1 MRQPQASTVIR
12 GHGIVLLFLAAA
24 LCVVYAQPSIIPPV
38 KAEKPA
44 SETVAAPNG
53 GLEILR
59 DISILPAQVA
69 RMRSEMLTAAMS
81 GELAA
86 LRIPVEMNEIPPML
100 AKEKVPDP
108 VDYWKKTSGDGQGRE
123 IMAVIVELFRTGF
136 VRKAGAGTA
145 NDMYIWP
152 YFAELPLDKLTPAQ
166 EVELLTL
173 VTPERLKAM
182 RATGKYDHYQIGISG
197 DGVWHFFWNGV
208 H

>member
-12 GHGIVLLFLAAA
+12 GHGIPLLFLAVA
-24 LCVVYAQPSIIPPV
+24 LSLVYAQPPIISPV
-38 KAEKPA
+38 KAEQTV
-44 SETVAAPNG
+44 SEKAATPNKG
-53 GLEILR
+53 PEILR
-59 DISILPAQVA
+59 DISILPGQVA

-81 GELAA
+81 GDVSA
-86 LRIPVEMNEIPPML
+86 LRIPIEMNEIPPML
-100 AKEKVPDP
+100 AKEKVSDP
-108 VDYWKKTSGDGQGRE
+108 IEYWKKLSGDGQGRE

-136 VRKAGAGTA
+136 VRKAAGTS
-145 NDMYIWP
+145 DEMYVWP

-173 VTPERLKAM
+173 VTPDRLKAI
-182 RATGKYDHYQIGISG
+182 RASGKYDHYQIGIAR